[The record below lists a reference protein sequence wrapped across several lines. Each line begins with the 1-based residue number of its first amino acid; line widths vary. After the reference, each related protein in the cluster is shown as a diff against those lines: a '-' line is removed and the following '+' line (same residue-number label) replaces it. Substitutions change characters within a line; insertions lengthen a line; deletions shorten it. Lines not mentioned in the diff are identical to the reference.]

1 MHEIIA
7 QQVNIAPKQVANTIK
22 LLEDGATI
30 PFLARYRKEATGNL
44 DEVEISSIRD
54 ALTRLKALI
63 HRKEFI
69 INIIR
74 ESGQLTPELLDEL
87 NNCYDETTL
96 EDIYLPFKPKRN
108 TKAEKARSMGLEYL
122 AASIMAQNTH
132 RTEQVALNYVG
143 KDKAASVTEA
153 IEYAGYI
160 VAEWIS
166 ESIPVRNR
174 LRNYFNRKS
183 IIHSSLAKNATD
195 SEGVYRNYHDFS
207 EPVFKTTS
215 HRLLALFR
223 GENEGILRIKIQP
236 DLNEALEI
244 IEKIVVKKDSANPEL
259 VRNIIKD
266 SYKRLLAPSLETEL
280 RTNLKSEADKT
291 AIDVFGKNL
300 EQLLMMPPMPQKRI
314 LAIDPGFR
322 TGCKVVCLDENGQLL
337 HNETIYPHP
346 PQKETAL
353 AMKKLNSLVQQF
365 NIDVIAIG
373 NGTAGRETEHFLS
386 KIRFAKP
393 LTAVM
398 VNENGASIYSA
409 SAAARREFP
418 QYDITVRGA
427 VSIGRRL
434 ADPLAELVKIDPKAI
449 GVGQYQYDVDQKEL
463 KQRLDDVVMSC
474 VNRVGVDL
482 NTASAELLQYVSGIG
497 ETVSRNIV
505 EFRNQNGSF
514 LSREQLLQVPKLG
527 PKAYE
532 QAAGFIRLRNSVNPL
547 DGTAVHPESYF
558 LVEKIAK
565 EAKLSVA
572 DLIRNEDV
580 LNSLKPEKYITE
592 KIGLQTII
600 DIIEELK
607 KPNRDPRKRLRQ
619 MEFSKEIHRVEDL
632 KEGMI
637 VNGVVTNITGFG
649 AFVDLGVHQ
658 DGLIH
663 ISNMSDKFVSDPYK
677 IVSINDFLEVE
688 IVSLDISAKRINLKL
703 IRKI

>member
-1 MHEIIA
+1 MFEIIA

-44 DEVEISSIRD
+44 DEVQISSIRD
-54 ALTRLKALI
+54 ALTKLKAII

-69 INIIR
+69 INTIR
-74 ESGQLTPELLDEL
+74 ELGKLTPELEDEII
-87 NNCYDETTL
+87 NCYDETTL
-96 EDIYLPFKPKRN
+96 EDIYLPYKPKRN
-108 TKAEKARSMGLEYL
+108 TKAEKARSMGLEPL
-122 AASIMAQNTH
+122 AASIMAQKTN
-132 RTEQVALNYVG
+132 RTEQIAINYVG
-143 KDKAASVTEA
+143 KDKAENTSQA

-160 VAEWIS
+160 AAEWIS
-166 ESIPVRNR
+166 ENIAVRNR
-174 LRNYFNRKS
+174 LRNLFNRKS
-183 IIHSSLAKNATD
+183 VIQSAIIKNAED
-195 SEGVYRNYHDFS
+195 AENVYRNYYDFA
-207 EPVFKTTS
+207 EPVFKSTS

-223 GENEGILRIKIQP
+223 GEKEGILRIKIQP
-236 DLNEALEI
+236 DSEEALEI
-244 IEKIVVKKDSANPEL
+244 IERIILKKDSANPEL
-259 VRNIIKD
+259 ISHIIND

-280 RTNLKSEADKT
+280 RTDLKTKADKT

-300 EQLLMMPPMPQKRI
+300 EQLLMLPPMPQKRI

-346 PQKETAL
+346 PQRETSL

-386 KIRFAKP
+386 KIRFHKP

-398 VNENGASIYSA
+398 VNESGASVYSA
-409 SAAARREFP
+409 SPAARREFP

-449 GVGQYQYDVDQKEL
+449 GVGQYQHDVDQKEL
-463 KQRLDDVVMSC
+463 KQRLDDVVISC

-514 LSREQLLQVPKLG
+514 VSRDQLLKVPKLG
-527 PKAYE
+527 PKAFE
-532 QAAGFIRLRNSVNPL
+532 QAAGFIRVRNSANPL
-547 DGTAVHPESYF
+547 DETAVHPESYF
-558 LVEKIAK
+558 IVEKIAK
-565 EAKLSVA
+565 DAKLKVA
-572 DLIRNEDV
+572 ELIRNEPV
-580 LNSLKPEKYITE
+580 LNSLQPEKYITE
-592 KIGLQTII
+592 SIGLQTIN

-619 MEFSKEIHRVEDL
+619 MEFSKEVHRIEDL
-632 KEGMI
+632 KEGMTI
-637 VNGVVTNITGFG
+637 NGVVTNITGFG

-663 ISNMSDKFVSDPYK
+663 ISNMADRFVSDPHE

-688 IVSLDISAKRINLKL
+688 IIGLDVSAKRINLKL
-703 IRKI
+703 IRKV